1 MPVHRRPAV
10 AAAGR
15 TGYYPPPVSSPG
27 LTFHHPLAFW
37 LGCGAITAGVLLH
50 VPMFLHAANM
60 DYRMAGMPMDPAMLS
75 GMALIPLGLALAVY
89 GLLPRAGG
97 LRGPVTPAPHFH
109 VADGVPLNPAHWG
122 LFAVMLAAVI
132 VDVMKPATLGF
143 VLPGMTDEYSIS
155 AQTSGTLALVALT
168 GTTIGS
174 VIWGIV
180 ADRSGR
186 RAAILLSALMF
197 IGTAICG
204 AMPAFSWNLA
214 MCFLMGLSAGGLL
227 PIAFTLTAECVPA
240 AQRGWILVAL
250 GGLGTAA
257 GYLVAS
263 GAAALLEP
271 VFSWRILWVMGLPT
285 GLLLI
290 FLNRFIPESPRYL
303 AGKGLNRQARGVL
316 ARFSRLPETGESLV
330 EVDAPVPPVTAG
342 FRQLGRSP
350 YLGISLG
357 LVATGVAWGLVNF
370 GFLLWLPTNLRAQG
384 LAEQANVIIAQS
396 TLLAL
401 PGVGLVIWLYQ
412 KWSSI
417 RTLVLFIVLT
427 GATLLLFGFFEGT
440 GLMSVP
446 ILSFAIALMLV
457 SASGV
462 VAMLIPYAAEVY
474 PVHLRGTGS
483 GVVAASSK
491 GGGIF
496 GALLGVFGFFN
507 DMVISALFIAATL
520 FAAAVLLLHH
530 GIDTR
535 GLRLED
541 VHAAMLRKATKPEVR

>member
-1 MPVHRRPAV
+1 
-10 AAAGR
+10 
-15 TGYYPPPVSSPG
+15 VSSPG

-50 VPMFLHAANM
+50 VPMFMHASHLG
-60 DYRMAGMPMDPAMLS
+60 YRMAGMPMDAAMLT
-75 GMALIPLGLALAVY
+75 GMALIPVGLALAVY
-89 GLLPRAGG
+89 GLLPRRGG
-97 LRGPVTPAPHFH
+97 WRGPASPAPHFH
-109 VADGVPLNPAHWG
+109 VADGVPLNAAHWG

-143 VLPGMTDEYSIS
+143 VLPGMTSEYGIT

-174 VIWGIV
+174 VLWGIV
-180 ADRSGR
+180 ADSSGR
-186 RAAILLSALMF
+186 RAAIMLSALMF

-204 AMPAFSWNLA
+204 AMPAFGWNLA

-227 PIAFTLTAECVPA
+227 PIAFTLMAECIPA
-240 AQRGWILVAL
+240 VQRGWLLVAL

-290 FLNRFIPESPRYL
+290 FLNRFIPESPRFL
-303 AGKGLNRQARGVL
+303 ADKGLNREARQVL
-316 ARFSRLPETGESLV
+316 ARFSRLPETGQSLV
-330 EVDAPVPPVTAG
+330 EIDVPVPPETG
-342 FRQLGRSP
+342 RFRQLRRRP
-350 YLGISLG
+350 YLGVTLG
-357 LVATGVAWGLVNF
+357 LVATGVSWGLVNF

-417 RTLVLFIVLT
+417 RTLVLFVALT
-427 GATLLLFGFFEGT
+427 GATLLLFCFIEGQ
-440 GLMSVP
+440 GLMSVAA
-446 ILSFAIALMLV
+446 LSFAIALMLV

-491 GGGIF
+491 AGGIL

-507 DMVISALFIAATL
+507 NVAVSALFIACTL
-520 FAAAVLLLHH
+520 FAAATLLMHH

-541 VHAAMLRKATKPEVR
+541 VHAAMLRKAAKPKL